1 MNKNPQ
7 EFLTIDQQIELLKER
22 KLIINDEKL
31 AKYTLMTYD
40 YYEVINGYKKNYV
53 IKLDNHNEEFKP
65 GVSFEQIFSLFKFD
79 KTLRQM
85 IMIALVDLEEH
96 MRSLISYVIAKN
108 YSSKHIRYLD
118 SKNYINTKSK
128 NPHWSKNEILKQL
141 QYVIDNPKPPVNYHL
156 KEYSNVPP
164 WILLKQ
170 VYMSTL
176 FNFVRILKPDVKTEL
191 IMLAYGVSK
200 SIAERQEIKSLF
212 MESLIFFL
220 DYRNMAAHGKCMY
233 SFIPKNTVSVGKK
246 AIKEL
251 KKENYDIS
259 GLQNTYGIAKLINLL
274 SLFNYRCPFN
284 NVISVLNSSFSQHVM
299 MYPNDIQHLTEAI
312 GFNDDIELTNHNI
325 KYKVSQI
332 IDANGN
338 IDYEKYHELFPSS
351 PIFSDSNAAATLEYC
366 NNQFIVKHNY
376 RKSRKYNAKHYRKK
390 RLHNKI

>member
-1 MNKNPQ
+1 
-7 EFLTIDQQIELLKER
+7 
-22 KLIINDEKL
+22 
-31 AKYTLMTYD
+31 
-40 YYEVINGYKKNYV
+40 
-53 IKLDNHNEEFKP
+53 
-65 GVSFEQIFSLFKFD
+65 
-79 KTLRQM
+79 
-85 IMIALVDLEEH
+85 
-96 MRSLISYVIAKN
+96 
-108 YSSKHIRYLD
+108 
-118 SKNYINTKSK
+118 
-128 NPHWSKNEILKQL
+128 
-141 QYVIDNPKPPVNYHL
+141 
-156 KEYSNVPP
+156 
-164 WILLKQ
+164 
-170 VYMSTL
+170 
-176 FNFVRILKPDVKTEL
+176 
-191 IMLAYGVSK
+191 
-200 SIAERQEIKSLF
+200 
-212 MESLIFFL
+212 
-220 DYRNMAAHGKCMY
+220 MY